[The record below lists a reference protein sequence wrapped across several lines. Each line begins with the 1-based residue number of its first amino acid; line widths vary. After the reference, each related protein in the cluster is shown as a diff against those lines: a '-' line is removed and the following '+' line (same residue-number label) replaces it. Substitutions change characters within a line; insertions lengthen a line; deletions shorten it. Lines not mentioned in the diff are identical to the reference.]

1 MWLATACQSSSL
13 VIVEAGTGALGQSV
27 RRRKMERFTNSCLTR
42 NVPDQ
47 KGLRQPKA
55 RAERPFRGPS
65 EGYNPPMLLVDLFDL
80 SLRGRSDAVGLV
92 HTRSDGVLEELKFG
106 EIRERAAKLASALR
120 RRGLGAGDR
129 VAIHLANRAE
139 FIDLFIACVRSG
151 LVLVPVNVM
160 YREREVAH
168 IVSDA
173 DPALIVTTR
182 SSFALF
188 PAGAAVVDIDEL
200 SREAAGAEAVD
211 HRPAIDG
218 DAPAAL
224 VYTSGT
230 TGRSKGAVLSHN
242 NFAAN
247 ATALAT
253 CWRIT
258 SDDRYLAVLPLFHV
272 HGLGNGVCSWLAS
285 GCRMRLVERFDA
297 NLAREWFEQFQPTLF
312 FGVPTIYV
320 RLLELPLEVARGVG
334 RRMRLFVSGS
344 APLPA
349 HVLEAFRERFGHTI
363 LERYGMSETLMLT
376 SNLLAGERR
385 AGTVGLPLPGVS
397 LSIRDARGGPVEP
410 GAIGEVWVKGPTVFS
425 GYWRNPGATAAAFRE
440 GWFAT
445 GDLGQLDISGCLTLR
460 GRATELIISGG
471 FNIYPREI
479 EEVLLEQNGVREAA
493 VVGTPDER
501 RGEVPVAYVVTDA
514 DVDVERLRERC
525 AQLLASFKTPRA
537 IVRMDSLPR
546 NAMGMLQKHLLPSP
560 PA

>member
-1 MWLATACQSSSL
+1 
-13 VIVEAGTGALGQSV
+13 
-27 RRRKMERFTNSCLTR
+27 
-42 NVPDQ
+42 
-47 KGLRQPKA
+47 
-55 RAERPFRGPS
+55 
-65 EGYNPPMLLVDLFDL
+65 MLLGDLFDL
-80 SLRGRSDAVGLV
+80 SLRGRSQAVGLV
-92 HTRSDGVLEELKFG
+92 HTRPDGVLEELRFG
-106 EIRERAAKLASALR
+106 ELRDRAARLATALG
-120 RRGLGAGDR
+120 RRGLAVGDR
-129 VAIHLANRAE
+129 VAIHLTNRAE
-139 FIDLFIACVRSG
+139 FIDLFLACVQSG
-151 LVLVPVNVM
+151 LVLVPINVM

-173 DPALIVTTR
+173 EPALIVTTR
-182 SSFALF
+182 SNFALF
-188 PAGAAVVDIDEL
+188 PAGAPVVDVEAL
-200 SREAAGAEAVD
+200 SREAAGEVTVD

-218 DAPAAL
+218 DAPAAI

-247 ATALAT
+247 ATSLVT

-297 NLAREWFEQFQPTLF
+297 NLALEWFEQFQPTLF

-320 RLLELPLEVARGVG
+320 RLLELPLEAARGVG
-334 RRMRLFVSGS
+334 SRMRLFVSGS

-349 HVLEAFRERFGHTI
+349 HVLEAFRERYGHTI

-385 AGTVGLPLPGVS
+385 AGTVGYPLPGVS
-397 LSIRDARGGPVEP
+397 VSLRDARGAPIEP
-410 GAIGEVWVKGPTVFS
+410 GAVGEAWVKGPAVFS
-425 GYWRNPGATAAAFRE
+425 GYWRNPEATASAIRD

-445 GDLGQLDISGCLTLR
+445 GDLGQIDASGCLTLR

-479 EEVLLEQNGVREAA
+479 EEVLLEQDGVREAA

-501 RGEVPVAYVVTDA
+501 RGEVPVAYVVADG

-525 AQLLASFKTPRA
+525 AEVLASFKAPRA
-537 IVRMDSLPR
+537 IVRVNSLPR
-546 NAMGMLQKHLLPSP
+546 NAMGKLQKHLLPAP